1 MRQNRIFAPSN
12 TSQKK
17 DTVHTSVAATYPS
30 ISLLILILMRILQKR
45 EKSYPIPIKISR
57 LVQYKQLN
65 IYARANRLGAHAMH
79 LHQQAVL
86 IEKEWQKDF
95 SIIPP

>member
-1 MRQNRIFAPSN
+1 
-12 TSQKK
+12 
-17 DTVHTSVAATYPS
+17 
-30 ISLLILILMRILQKR
+30 MRILQKR

-95 SIIPP
+95 SIIRGCPNFCVNGVRGHWRVSEFLCKRS